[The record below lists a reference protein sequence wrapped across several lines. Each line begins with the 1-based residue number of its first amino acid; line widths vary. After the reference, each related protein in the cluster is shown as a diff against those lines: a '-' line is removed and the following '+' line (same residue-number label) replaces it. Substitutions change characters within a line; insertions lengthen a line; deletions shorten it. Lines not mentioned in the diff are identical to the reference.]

1 MKRACFISLFLC
13 LTTSLLSQS
22 NPVSRINQT
31 AGVVSPIT
39 ASPAAPQAQAR
50 ILDGYGKLPLSFEAN
65 HGQTDSRVKFLSR
78 TSGYSLFLTG
88 DEVVLALSGK
98 KANTKAKIV
107 DTAHTLPENS
117 TVASQNKPRCF
128 AAYPS
133 SPVDRAE
140 SIEKAIEEIRVGGV
154 VDIAGWKSLA
164 ISGRVVISAIC
175 DQIKTSEIFIAD
187 VTGLNPNV
195 LFELG
200 YAIAHKK
207 RVWLLLNQHI
217 ERAQVFFNR
226 FQLLTT
232 VGYAPYSN
240 SREIVEQFYRD
251 GPYNNVDQNLY
262 EELLIAAG
270 PPSKKDALLY
280 LRCDVDTEA
289 SLRVARRIST
299 GPIRSVIDDP
309 QEVRRQPFSWYVQQV
324 TSAFGVVCHFL
335 STEYRDWELHN
346 AKHACRGSSAVDV
359 GGSLAGYGLH
369 TNARRQFG
377 IESQMLE
384 RWRAA
389 VGSFAR
395 TPGS

>member
-1 MKRACFISLFLC
+1 MKRAYFVRLFLC
-13 LTTSLLSQS
+13 LTTTFLLSQS
-22 NPVSRINQT
+22 NPVPSTHQT
-31 AGVVSPIT
+31 ASVVFSIS
-39 ASPAAPQAQAR
+39 ASQAGAKAQAM

-65 HGQTDSRVKFLSR
+65 HGQTDARVKFLLR

-217 ERAQVFFNR
+217 
-226 FQLLTT
+226 
-232 VGYAPYSN
+232 
-240 SREIVEQFYRD
+240 
-251 GPYNNVDQNLY
+251 
-262 EELLIAAG
+262 
-270 PPSKKDALLY
+270 
-280 LRCDVDTEA
+280 
-289 SLRVARRIST
+289 
-299 GPIRSVIDDP
+299 
-309 QEVRRQPFSWYVQQV
+309 
-324 TSAFGVVCHFL
+324 
-335 STEYRDWELHN
+335 
-346 AKHACRGSSAVDV
+346 
-359 GGSLAGYGLH
+359 
-369 TNARRQFG
+369 
-377 IESQMLE
+377 
-384 RWRAA
+384 
-389 VGSFAR
+389 
-395 TPGS
+395 

>member
-1 MKRACFISLFLC
+1 
-13 LTTSLLSQS
+13 
-22 NPVSRINQT
+22 
-31 AGVVSPIT
+31 VSPIT

-346 AKHACRGSSAVDV
+346 AKHALVAGLAPWMWAVALPDTACIPTRDANSGSNRRCWNV
-359 GGSLAGYGLH
+359 GEQRLDLLREHLA
-369 TNARRQFG
+369 RK
-377 IESQMLE
+377 
-384 RWRAA
+384 
-389 VGSFAR
+389 
-395 TPGS
+395 PGWLL